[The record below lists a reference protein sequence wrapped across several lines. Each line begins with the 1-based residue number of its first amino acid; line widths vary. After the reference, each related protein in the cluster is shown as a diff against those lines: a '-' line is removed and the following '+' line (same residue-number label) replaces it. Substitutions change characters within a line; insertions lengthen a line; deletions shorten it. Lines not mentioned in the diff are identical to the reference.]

1 MISLLGSFPIACFSL
16 TLAADIAYWQTE
28 NLMWL
33 NFSAWLLAV
42 GLLFASLAA
51 IWWLLGLLLGWW
63 RARGWTVVLGALV
76 LIVAFLNNLVHAG
89 DGWTA
94 VVPLG
99 ISLSLLTVLL
109 MSALGFSAASNR
121 GQI

>member
-1 MISLLGSFPIACFSL
+1 
-16 TLAADIAYWQTE
+16 
-28 NLMWL
+28 MWL